1 MATVNDLLAQV
12 QTNLKA
18 QGVDSTKKEC
28 GVALEAV
35 LNAIQT
41 AALDQGSIRTA
52 IGTFKRKDCAARQAH
67 NPKTGD
73 KVDVPAKT
81 TVSFKSYYNEVV
93 GEKKAAKKA
102 APAKAAAPAKKAV
115 KKGKK

>member
-35 LNAIQT
+35 LNAIQ
-41 AALDQGSIRTA
+41 AVALEQGSIRTA

-67 NPKTGD
+67 NPKTGE
-73 KVDVPAKT
+73 KVDVPAKI

-102 APAKAAAPAKKAV
+102 APAKAAAPAKKVV